1 MHSFDRSMSEHLEI
15 NVFIGRLHEAYRG
28 GLYCQSISRHHSK
41 YDRLINVTLISV
53 SCVSGAALLAYNS
66 MPSEAGLRHVPLIS
80 GIFILVN
87 EAVRKLSQQ
96 IFQHSQKAEVM
107 RLISKELGL
116 AFDRHELRFV
126 KILKGQLS
134 EQEIDEAADGLAF
147 DINKAYEALPE
158 GMILPIYDDMARDA
172 DRATDDYF
180 CKTFKFTK

>member
-126 KILKGQLS
+126 KLLKGQLS

-180 CKTFKFTK
+180 CKTFKFTR